1 MYCKKF
7 VNYQGEKS
15 SLQTIFKQVA
25 KKYLICC
32 DFFNC

>member
-1 MYCKKF
+1 MYCKIF